1 MVYHVILIINFV
13 VKLASLTTRPAPLH
27 VENPSPRLKLTLKR
41 IQNLKSDIMTLFERL
56 TATAQS
62 MPQRLVL
69 PESKEPRTLQAAD
82 RIIADKIAEV
92 VLVGNREE
100 ILETAAGLGLANISG
115 ATFVDPD
122 NKEFTAKYAELFHEL
137 RKKKGVTLE
146 MAEEQVKNPLYLG
159 CLMIKAG
166 DADCMVAGALSP
178 TSHVLRAAFQ
188 VLKTKPGISV
198 VSGAFIMLLP
208 ENVPY
213 GEDHMLIFADCAVVP
228 DPTTEELAQIAVET
242 AKTTRNIAGLDP
254 VVAMLS
260 FSTWGS
266 AQHERVDKVR
276 NAVELARKMDPTLK
290 IDGELQS
297 DAAIVPD
304 VAAKKAPGS
313 EVAGHANTLIFPSL
327 EVGNIAYKLVQRL
340 AGAGAVGPILQGLAA
355 PVNDLSRGATV
366 EDIVNTI
373 IVTCN
378 QAIGEKKSK

>member
-1 MVYHVILIINFV
+1 
-13 VKLASLTTRPAPLH
+13 
-27 VENPSPRLKLTLKR
+27 
-41 IQNLKSDIMTLFERL
+41 MTLFERL

-69 PESKEPRTLQAAD
+69 PESTEPRTLQAAD
-82 RIIADKIAEV
+82 RIIADKIAQV
-92 VLVGNREE
+92 VFIGNRDE
-100 ILETAAGLGLANISG
+100 ILAEAEKLGLKDIAEAEVINPL
-115 ATFVDPD
+115 D
-122 NKEFTAKYAELFHEL
+122 KEYTQKYAELFHEL
-137 RKKKGVTLE
+137 RKKKGVTME
-146 MAEEQVKNPLYLG
+146 MAEEQVKNALYLG

-213 GEDHMLIFADCAVVP
+213 GDDHMLIFADCAVVP

-242 AKTTRNIAGLDP
+242 AKTTKNIAGLDP
-254 VVAMLS
+254 KVAMLS

-276 NAVELARKMDPTLK
+276 NAVEIAKQMDPSLV

-297 DAAIVPD
+297 DAAIVPE

-313 EVAGHANTLIFPSL
+313 PVAGHANTLIFPSL

-366 EDIVNTI
+366 DDIVNTI

-378 QAIGEKKSK
+378 QAIGEKKQ